1 MSGANEAFSR
11 VGMDAQLKD
20 RGWDVLY
27 TNGVRFEERCRSVL
41 GVVVQ
46 QSEALKK
53 AEAVFQSLLARTF
66 NSNHV
71 AEDAKEEAALA

>member
-11 VGMDAQLKD
+11 VRMDAQLKD

-27 TNGVRFEERCRSVL
+27 TNGVRCEERCRSVL

>member
-11 VGMDAQLKD
+11 VRMDAQLKD